1 MVGAGGFEKVGN
13 RGREGGRSETG
24 RDGAKGREDGD
35 TLAMEMVV
43 PKKAH

>member
-13 RGREGGRSETG
+13 RGREVGLRQEG
-24 RDGAKGREDGD
+24 DGAKGREEGD